1 MNGIKTK
8 MRTGLKTAD
17 ENAVSE
23 AIGYILIFT
32 ITVIG
37 IAMITVFA
45 YPLLIQSQTHADEIS
60 AEQALITLQNDFR
73 ALTYGNVPYRETAVR
88 VAGGNLRLIPAAQSA
103 DKFVIRYPS
112 ASGGGVVTRE
122 FKSGELRYV
131 SSAGT
136 AVYSL
141 ENGAVLKRENG
152 AAGSVMVAEPRW
164 YFDAADGVRG
174 MGGGES
180 AGTLVIILTKID
192 GDEGQSLSGIGDVR
206 MSMLTAPETVDEDY
220 LTPQGMAPLGAQA
233 VSLEYVPD
241 RDNDLSTGWENYF
254 TAGIAGGVSGGGFKK
269 SGYKYEFADVG
280 RLVIKTY
287 TVTVEDM

>member
-88 VAGGNLRLIPAAQSA
+88 IAGGNLRLIPAEKSA

-112 ASGGGVVTRE
+112 ASGGGIVTRE

-141 ENGAVLKRENG
+141 ENGAVLTRERG

-220 LTPQGMAPLGAQA
+220 LTPQGMAPLGAQT

-241 RDNDLSTGWENYF
+241 RHNDLSTGWENYF

-280 RLVIKTY
+280 RLVVKTY
-287 TVTVEDM
+287 TINVEDM

>member
-88 VAGGNLRLIPAAQSA
+88 VAGGNLRLIPAAKSA
-103 DKFVIRYPS
+103 DMFVIRYPS
-112 ASGGGVVTRE
+112 ASGGGIVTRE

-141 ENGAVLKRENG
+141 ENGAVLKRERG

-192 GDEGQSLSGIGDVR
+192 GDEGQSLSGIGSCQR
-206 MSMLTAPETVDEDY
+206 
-220 LTPQGMAPLGAQA
+220 
-233 VSLEYVPD
+233 
-241 RDNDLSTGWENYF
+241 
-254 TAGIAGGVSGGGFKK
+254 
-269 SGYKYEFADVG
+269 
-280 RLVIKTY
+280 
-287 TVTVEDM
+287 

>member
-1 MNGIKTK
+1 

-88 VAGGNLRLIPAAQSA
+88 VAGGNLRLIPAAKSA

-141 ENGAVLKRENG
+141 ENGAVLTRERG

-164 YFDAADGVRG
+164 YFDAAYGD
-174 MGGGES
+174 GGGGGYGEN

-192 GDEGQSLSGIGDVR
+192 GDEGQSLSGIGDVL

-220 LTPQGMAPLGAQA
+220 LTPQGMAPLGAQT

-254 TAGIAGGVSGGGFKK
+254 TAGIAGGVKK
-269 SGYKYEFADVG
+269 SGTKYEFADVG
-280 RLVIKTY
+280 RLVVKTY
-287 TVTVEDM
+287 TINVEDM

>member
-220 LTPQGMAPLGAQA
+220 LTPQGMAPLGAQT

-280 RLVIKTY
+280 RLVVKTY
-287 TVTVEDM
+287 TINVEDM